1 MSAFLLI
8 LVPNDH
14 SDRYHPTMT
23 VLAEP
28 TGARRPRNRRQLI
41 IAAAADQFW
50 TLGYHQ
56 VGMADI
62 AAAVGIAP
70 SALYRHFRG
79 KAELL
84 IATLDEH
91 LTFSEQ
97 AGRAATGWDPFVATM
112 AAVALDRRAFG
123 VLWEREAGHLPA
135 PDQRALRHRLR
146 ALAALAARAGGPAPG
161 ADLRAWAMVSV
172 WGSPS
177 HHRVELDRQRFE
189 QLLRGAVH
197 AIAATSLQPDPVSS
211 APVRRSPALAPTSRR
226 EALIAAAIRLFA
238 GRGYH
243 SVGLTDIGAAAGITG
258 PSVYHHFD
266 SKVELLCSALQRG
279 TEAIWLGLH
288 QTLASAD
295 DAAGA
300 LRGLVAHYTAFAL
313 AFPDII
319 GILITEI
326 IHLPPDRRTPFRRT
340 QHDYVT
346 EWVALLCRCRP
357 ELDEASARTLVHT
370 ALAVI
375 NSTARIEHLRA
386 RPHLPAELERLA
398 VAVLDAG

>member
-1 MSAFLLI
+1 
-8 LVPNDH
+8 
-14 SDRYHPTMT
+14 MT
-23 VLAEP
+23 ALA
-28 TGARRPRNRRQLI
+28 ARRPRNRRQLI

-50 TLGYHQ
+50 ELGYHQ

-91 LTFSEQ
+91 LTYSEQ
-97 AGRAATGWDPFVATM
+97 AGRAANGWTELVATM
-112 AAVALDRRAFG
+112 AAVALDRKAFG
-123 VLWEREAGHLPA
+123 VLWQREAGHLPA
-135 PDQRALRHRLR
+135 PDQQSLRHRLR
-146 ALAALAARAGGPAPG
+146 GLTALASAAADPAPG
-161 ADLRAWAMVSV
+161 ADLRAWAIISIF
-172 WGSPS
+172 GSPS
-177 HHRVELDRQRFE
+177 HHRVELDRARFE
-189 QLLRGAVH
+189 HLLRAAVH
-197 AIAATSLQPDPVSS
+197 AIAAVPLRPDTVGP
-211 APVRRSPALAPTSRR
+211 APTQRPQIVLPASRR
-226 EALIAAAIRLFA
+226 EALIAVAIRLFA

-243 SVGLTDIGAAAGITG
+243 SVGLADIGTAAGITG

-279 TEAIWLGLH
+279 TESIWLGLH
-288 QTLASAD
+288 QTLADAT

-300 LRGLVAHYTAFAL
+300 LRGLVAHYTGFAL

-326 IHLPPDRRTPFRRT
+326 IHLPPGRRAPFRRT

-357 ELDEASARTLVHT
+357 ELDEPSARVLVHT

-375 NSTARIEHLRA
+375 NSVARIEHLRA
-386 RPHLPAELERLA
+386 RPDLRAELERLA
-398 VAVLDAG
+398 VAVLAARPEGTFGDLQAGFS